1 MIIMVHRWSFTWPS
15 IQVTRNL
22 SIPSIVPIKLLIL
35 LSLNEENSLII
46 SSTSLLVL
54 KNAIIVKLEIDDGQ

>member
-54 KNAIIVKLEIDDGQ
+54 KNVIIVKLEIDDGQ

>member
-46 SSTSLLVL
+46 SSSSLLVL
-54 KNAIIVKLEIDDGQ
+54 KNVIIVKLEIDDGQ